1 MKIFYMN
8 DENIPVVVQVNAQ
21 HNPDPL
27 KFGDHITYE
36 TLQPSEGKV
45 FEFTA
50 PEGSIPY
57 VKKWNRRNQVL
68 LSYMPSSDQ
77 PNHHVEQDV

>member
-1 MKIFYMN
+1 MN

-21 HNPDPL
+21 PNPDPTR
-27 KFGDHITYE
+27 FDEHITYE
-36 TLQPSEGKV
+36 TLQPMDGKV
-45 FEFTA
+45 FEFAA

-68 LSYMPSSDQ
+68 LSYMASTDL